1 MNKLPISSF
10 KAFVLAVIA
19 VTMFVAVVTWLVQ
32 PPASTLTDDPTRVFG
47 MFPARTYLDLA
58 GYALVFVL
66 VFLGGVYLLVKQ
78 GKPVAPALRALGILA
93 VIMPAFVA
101 IKHWGQ
107 QYVIISVLH
116 LLVSVAVLAVIL
128 ASLFLAYAT
137 PDESEEV

>member
-1 MNKLPISSF
+1 
-10 KAFVLAVIA
+10 
-19 VTMFVAVVTWLVQ
+19 
-32 PPASTLTDDPTRVFG
+32 
-47 MFPARTYLDLA
+47 
-58 GYALVFVL
+58 
-66 VFLGGVYLLVKQ
+66 
-78 GKPVAPALRALGILA
+78 
-93 VIMPAFVA
+93 MPAFVA